1 MKTSRASQEVRKLS
15 PVVAVVVVVVRT
27 RPGAILLAIITTRKS
42 IHGFP
47 LLSYIM
53 VMGLFLATLHVLAE
67 QFRAYFLALL
77 ADKDFSRVIET
88 VSKVNKAMPYC
99 VSSRRVRVLYHHS
112 IKLTVNTRTEVL
124 FGLTVVLFR
133 LTGVR
138 FVA

>member
-1 MKTSRASQEVRKLS
+1 M
-15 PVVAVVVVVVRT
+15 RT
-27 RPGAILLAIITTRKS
+27 RPGAIPLAIITTRKS

-47 LLSYIM
+47 LLSYMYIM

-67 QFRAYFLALL
+67 QFKAYFLAML

-88 VSKVNKAMPYC
+88 VSKIDKAMPYC